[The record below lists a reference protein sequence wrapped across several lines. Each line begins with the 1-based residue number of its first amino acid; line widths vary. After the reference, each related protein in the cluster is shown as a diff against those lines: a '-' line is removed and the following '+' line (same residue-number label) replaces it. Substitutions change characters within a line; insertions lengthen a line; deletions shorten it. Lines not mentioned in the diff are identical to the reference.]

1 MTEATRKFHTHVG
14 CHAEIQVLITLQ
26 IELKLMISL
35 SPRSGHWIPVQN
47 KIQHCYHSP
56 ENQELAVEFV
66 LSW

>member
-35 SPRSGHWIPVQN
+35 SPRSGH
-47 KIQHCYHSP
+47 
-56 ENQELAVEFV
+56 
-66 LSW
+66 